1 VQFKLKKVKN
11 FLKGWGFNKIGSNKK
26 KGKDIEDEM
35 MNLELLEESG
45 SLSESQIKMRNA
57 LKIELMNILEE
68 EETYW
73 FKRSHGNWLLKGEQ
87 HRIFFS

>member
-1 VQFKLKKVKN
+1 
-11 FLKGWGFNKIGSNKK
+11 
-26 KGKDIEDEM
+26 M

-87 HRIFFS
+87 HRIFFHRVANEKKRKQTIFPY